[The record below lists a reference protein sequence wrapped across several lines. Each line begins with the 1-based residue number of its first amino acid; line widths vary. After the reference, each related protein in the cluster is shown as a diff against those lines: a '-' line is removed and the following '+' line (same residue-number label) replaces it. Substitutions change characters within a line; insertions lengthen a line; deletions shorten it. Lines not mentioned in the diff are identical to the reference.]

1 MRPHLYAARHAALP
15 HLHKPVLSRYSAN
28 LVPSSKSPRRIST
41 AHVAIVIVDAC
52 NCESKPILRKQ
63 QQEQQQQ
70 QQQQQHE
77 HEQQEQEYEEQ
88 HEKEKESR

>member
-1 MRPHLYAARHAALP
+1 MLLAMLP

-70 QQQQQHE
+70 QQQQHE